1 MLSEALEFAGDAF
14 VVMPTRRFVKYDRV
28 REQPLDSHRPIKH
41 GATLAETLSQSLD
54 ARAIRLGYSDSI
66 VVLFYLSINLRG
78 RFWRSSSGRT
88 LGLMRVILAAFI
100 QLLTFRFRKRM
111 SLELELVALRHH
123 LLKDQFDA
131 LVHDESVGS
140 DSIEKIFDTQFRR
153 RFTELIN
160 RATERN
166 STTGYI
172 DWSRR

>member
-1 MLSEALEFAGDAF
+1 MSGD
-14 VVMPTRRFVKYDRV
+14 PKTN
-28 REQPLDSHRPIKH
+28 EW
-41 GATLAETLSQSLD
+41 
-54 ARAIRLGYSDSI
+54 
-66 VVLFYLSINLRG
+66 N
-78 RFWRSSSGRT
+78 
-88 LGLMRVILAAFI
+88 
-100 QLLTFRFRKRM
+100 
-111 SLELELVALRHH
+111 

-140 DSIEKIFDTQFRR
+140 DSIEKIFDTQFCR

>member
-1 MLSEALEFAGDAF
+1 MSGD
-14 VVMPTRRFVKYDRV
+14 PKTN
-28 REQPLDSHRPIKH
+28 EW
-41 GATLAETLSQSLD
+41 
-54 ARAIRLGYSDSI
+54 
-66 VVLFYLSINLRG
+66 N
-78 RFWRSSSGRT
+78 
-88 LGLMRVILAAFI
+88 
-100 QLLTFRFRKRM
+100 
-111 SLELELVALRHH
+111 

-131 LVHDESVGS
+131 LVHDESVGA

>member
-1 MLSEALEFAGDAF
+1 MTERIFACG
-14 VVMPTRRFVKYDRV
+14 VELDR
-28 REQPLDSHRPIKH
+28 PK
-41 GATLAETLSQSLD
+41 LA
-54 ARAIRLGYSDSI
+54 G
-66 VVLFYLSINLRG
+66 
-78 RFWRSSSGRT
+78 
-88 LGLMRVILAAFI
+88 
-100 QLLTFRFRKRM
+100 
-111 SLELELVALRHH
+111 
-123 LLKDQFDA
+123 DA